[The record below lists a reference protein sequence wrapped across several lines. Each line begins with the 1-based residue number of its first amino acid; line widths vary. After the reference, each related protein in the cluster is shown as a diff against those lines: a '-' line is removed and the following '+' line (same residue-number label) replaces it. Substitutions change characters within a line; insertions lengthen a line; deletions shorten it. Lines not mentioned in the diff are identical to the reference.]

1 MSSGTESS
9 SSPQLPTPVPAEN
22 EGPDKTIEDDTD
34 KDGPP
39 LRWRGTSFTWN
50 HAATTTLVGV
60 GRDNI
65 GGELEQ
71 YSWTFTFRPKYFIVD
86 LPKDKVTVS
95 VDIGAE
101 VELTDSALTTDRNE
115 LLFQDLLAGVAY
127 SRNLWES
134 GGKDKG
140 EYKTSASV
148 SGRVRFATS
157 KFSYGQGKYA
167 TTLLGTSL
175 NQQLKLL
182 GNKADALNNLT
193 VGFSLTWGHLF
204 AESYAPVNENAAR
217 PRQNA
222 SGQAEVSDVLGGYS
236 FGMNTLTGALSADLP
251 IYKGLQLSTGMGI
264 LGVFKHAFESATGED
279 GDCEYV
285 TLTEPCGVAPR
296 VPDAVTY
303 TPQTLFRAGLSYSM
317 LDVVDMGLGYQNITP
332 WIGENGQRRNVFY
345 SPDAQFYVDITANLD
360 SIYTKATRRSKRP
373 SSQPVQQTASR

>member
-1 MSSGTESS
+1 
-9 SSPQLPTPVPAEN
+9 VPAEN

-251 IYKGLQLSTGMGI
+251 IYKGLQLSTRGPE
-264 LGVFKHAFESATGED
+264 LQHARRGRYGPRLPEHHAVDRRERPAAQRLLQPGRAVLRRYHGEPRFDLHEGHAALEEAVVAARAADRVALIRAISSHATPSA
-279 GDCEYV
+279 
-285 TLTEPCGVAPR
+285 
-296 VPDAVTY
+296 
-303 TPQTLFRAGLSYSM
+303 
-317 LDVVDMGLGYQNITP
+317 
-332 WIGENGQRRNVFY
+332 
-345 SPDAQFYVDITANLD
+345 
-360 SIYTKATRRSKRP
+360 RRSP
-373 SSQPVQQTASR
+373 AWLSFSGSS